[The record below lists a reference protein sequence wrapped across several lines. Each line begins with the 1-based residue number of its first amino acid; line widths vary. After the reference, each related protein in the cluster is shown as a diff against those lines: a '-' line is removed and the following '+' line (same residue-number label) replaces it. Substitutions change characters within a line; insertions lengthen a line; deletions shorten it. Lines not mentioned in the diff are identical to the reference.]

1 MWQSPELGGC
11 PNSGRPFYSI
21 CNWTVCVQQKQIPES
36 GMWFCLPH
44 LHAYLKGGTF
54 RSPLCFQHQFSHG
67 SRESRRCSPFL
78 HSFFSKSSNVPMFQC
93 SRAFSLSVRRRRDFL
108 TKDER
113 RKTKR
118 QIFNFAININVCYL
132 LV

>member
-1 MWQSPELGGC
+1 MWQFPELGGR
-11 PNSGRPFYSI
+11 PNSGRLFYSI
-21 CNWTVCVQQKQIPES
+21 CNWTLCVQQKQIPES

-78 HSFFSKSSNVPMFQC
+78 HSFFSKKLQCCNVAMLQ
-93 SRAFSLSVRRRRDFL
+93 SLFRCRRGGGQIILFCDMNYY
-108 TKDER
+108 DE
-113 RKTKR
+113 
-118 QIFNFAININVCYL
+118 IFNL
-132 LV
+132 RLT